1 MSAGVS
7 APVRTLA
14 VDPTEQADLLLRDL
28 HTDLHG
34 LSQRE
39 ADRRLVRFGRN
50 ELVRRGGRRWPRQLA
65 QQFTHPLAL
74 LLAAA
79 AVLAV
84 VAGIAVLAAAI
95 VAVIILNAA
104 LAFVQE
110 RQAEAA
116 IEALKDYLPPHA
128 TVIRDGRERLVDAA
142 LLVPGDIVALAE
154 GDRVSADAR
163 LLRGALELDMSA
175 LTGESLPLLRSA
187 EGDGTEGP
195 LLMAS
200 DVVFTGTSCTGG
212 EALGVV
218 FATGM

>member
-1 MSAGVS
+1 MSVAAGP
-7 APVRTLA
+7 PVETVV

-50 ELVRRGGRRWPRQLA
+50 ELVRRGGRRWPRQLV

-95 VAVIILNAA
+95 AAVIVLNAA
-104 LAFVQE
+104 L
-110 RQAEAA
+110 
-116 IEALKDYLPPHA
+116 
-128 TVIRDGRERLVDAA
+128 LVRAWLFLGMISAA
-142 LLVPGDIVALAE
+142 LVMAGFFYVLLSAGWRPGDAV
-154 GDRVSADAR
+154 GK
-163 LLRGALELDMSA
+163 GSA
-175 LTGESLPLLRSA
+175 LHHAYLQATTMTFVGTAPLGLDALLFVTPFPLVVWGADELRRWVRRRRA
-187 EGDGTEGP
+187 DGVG
-195 LLMAS
+195 
-200 DVVFTGTSCTGG
+200 
-212 EALGVV
+212 
-218 FATGM
+218 